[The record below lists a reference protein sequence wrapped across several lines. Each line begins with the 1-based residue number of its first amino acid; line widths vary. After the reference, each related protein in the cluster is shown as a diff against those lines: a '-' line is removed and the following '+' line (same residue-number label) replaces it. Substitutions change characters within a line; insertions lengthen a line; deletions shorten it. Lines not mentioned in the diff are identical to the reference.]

1 MLWKGNKI
9 MTKGLLIVTL
19 VVFILLMICPIIT
32 TLIVSKDEK
41 NKEVFN
47 SIIKGVLVVDVIAL
61 IILSSLWITPLKN
74 KDLTFK
80 KVTTTTAAEE
90 TDELSEA
97 GFNELGIN
105 EYLELVK
112 GSEKSIILI
121 ARPTCYYCQQF
132 TPVLKEAKEDMN
144 LTINYLNT
152 DKLTQD
158 DWSKFQESL
167 EYLQSDEWGTPLTLI
182 VQSGKLLDKNNGY
195 TDLDTI
201 KTFFSDNGF

>member
-1 MLWKGNKI
+1 